1 MTILEI
7 LELLIPFR
15 NGTTTAFHVKRMLK
29 DVDLEAL
36 IAEYRTK
43 EVVRPITPAADTTP
57 YNAAKEFFHGVNS
70 RGKRCFDDH
79 VRREREQ
86 GITHAD
92 KGTSFSAQRSS
103 GHCEECGELIIQGD
117 LVVLRARQQP
127 QQGEKKTP

>member
-15 NGTTTAFHVKRMLK
+15 AHITTAKHVRDRLQ

-36 IAEYRTK
+36 IAAERTK
-43 EVVRPITPAADTTP
+43 AVVTPIKPAADTTP

-79 VRREREQ
+79 VRKEREQ
-86 GITHAD
+86 GITHPD
-92 KGTSFSAQRSS
+92 RGTSFSAQRSS

-127 QQGEKKTP
+127 QQNEKK

>member
-1 MTILEI
+1 MTTLEI

-43 EVVRPITPAADTTP
+43 EVVRPINPDSVAITP
-57 YNAAKEFFHGVNS
+57 YNPTKEFFHGVNS

-86 GITHAD
+86 GITHPD

-127 QQGEKKTP
+127 QQNAKK